1 MDKKTVFEIDGNNSD
16 YDSDS
21 DTGSDSGS
29 DSGSEKPRHIGGAGE
44 DSGDE
49 YEMYDSDEDVEEQDE
64 YDEDEKYIGK
74 DKTNNFNIMGDENED
89 SEEEEE
95 DDDENEDEDENYLQ
109 KITEKMKNNIIT
121 EHHPELVVHN
131 FEEVDALCTIVRNED
146 GIIIDPL
153 HRTLPFIT
161 KYEKAKI
168 LGERAK
174 QLNAGAEAF
183 VDLGDEIV
191 DGYLIA
197 LAEFEQKKIPMIIR
211 RPLPNNGSEYWR
223 LSDLEIL

>member
-1 MDKKTVFEIDGNNSD
+1 MAEKNVFEIDGENSD
-16 YDSDS
+16 SENSDS
-21 DTGSDSGS
+21 ESEDEKNNKIEGKGHGSDS
-29 DSGSEKPRHIGGAGE
+29 
-44 DSGDE
+44 
-49 YEMYDSDEDVEEQDE
+49 DE
-64 YDEDEKYIGK
+64 YDEDE
-74 DKTNNFNIMGDENED
+74 DEEEEANEENIFTSNDLDSDLPLGNRNIEFDEDED
-89 SEEEEE
+89 SEDE
-95 DDDENEDEDENYLQ
+95 DEDENHDENYLQ
-109 KITEKMKNNIIT
+109 KFNEQLKTNVIA
-121 EHHPELVVHN
+121 EHHPELIVHN
-131 FEEVDALCTIVRNED
+131 FHEVDALCNIVRDSD

-153 HRTLPFIT
+153 HRTVPFIT

-197 LAEFEQKKIPMIIR
+197 MAEFEQKKIPMIIR

-223 LSDLEIL
+223 LVDLEIL

>member
-1 MDKKTVFEIDGNNSD
+1 MDKKTVFEIGGDNSD

-21 DTGSDSGS
+21 GSGSDSGS
-29 DSGSEKPRHIGGAGE
+29 DSGSEKPRHIGGAGN

-49 YEMYDSDEDVEEQDE
+49 YEMYDSDEDVEEPDE
-64 YDEDEKYIGK
+64 SDEEKYVNKEKNI
-74 DKTNNFNIMGDENED
+74 NFED
-89 SEEEEE
+89 I
-95 DDDENEDEDENYLQ
+95 DDENEDIEDDDDEDENEDENYLQ
-109 KITEKMKNNIIT
+109 KITENMKTNIIT
-121 EHHPELVVHN
+121 EHHPELIVHN

-183 VDLGDEIV
+183 VDLGEEIV